1 MKRPVP
7 VRRRKLLGLA
17 LGMWLAL
24 LAPARALAQG
34 VELASLDLRRDEG
47 VLTVSFDARL
57 TLPRAVESALQHGVP
72 LYFVAEATL
81 YRNRWYW
88 RDERLARVT
97 RSWRVAFQPL
107 TSTWR
112 VSLGGFSQTHAALP
126 EALAVITR
134 ATRWRLAELASLDSE
149 SRYYVEFSYR
159 LDSTQ
164 LPSPMQIGLGGQ
176 SDWQLGIER
185 TLRLDPP

>member
-1 MKRPVP
+1 
-7 VRRRKLLGLA
+7 
-17 LGMWLAL
+17 MWLAL

>member
-17 LGMWLAL
+17 LGVWLAL
-24 LAPARALAQG
+24 LAPASALAQG
-34 VELASLDLRRDEG
+34 VELASLDLLREDG
-47 VLTVSFDARL
+47 LLTVSFDARL

-107 TSTWR
+107 TTTWR
-112 VSLGGFSQTHAALP
+112 VSLGGFSQTHPTLP

-134 ATRWRLAELASLDSE
+134 ATRWRLAELAALDPE
-149 SRYYVEFSYR
+149 ARHYVEFSYR

>member
-1 MKRPVP
+1 MKRPVL

-17 LGMWLAL
+17 FGVCLAL
-24 LAPARALAQG
+24 LAPAPAVAQG

-47 VLTVSFDARL
+47 LLTVSFDARL
-57 TLPRAVESALQHGVP
+57 TLPRAVEGALQHGVP

-97 RSWRVAFQPL
+97 RSWRVAFLPL
-107 TSTWR
+107 TTTWR
-112 VSLGGFSQTHAALP
+112 VSLGAFSQTHATLA
-126 EALAVITR
+126 EALAVVTR
-134 ATRWRLAELASLDSE
+134 ATRWRLAELAALDPE
-149 SRYYVEFSYR
+149 SRHYVEFSYR

>member
-24 LAPARALAQG
+24 LVPARALSQG

-107 TSTWR
+107 TTTWR
-112 VSLGGFSQTHAALP
+112 VSLGGFSQTHATLP

-134 ATRWRLAELASLDSE
+134 ATRWRLAELGSLDSE
-149 SRYYVEFSYR
+149 SRHYVEFSYR